1 MLLITGWSRGMDPA
15 VNKNLRRSYYN
26 PIEQRQM
33 KKQNFQSWI
42 LTAPAMLWL
51 TFFFLIPYLIVIIY
65 SFLTPDIYDIKF
77 EFSLSSYQQIFSGTY
92 LRPFLISF
100 RMAFMT
106 TIMCLL
112 MGYPVA
118 YFIARSKEK
127 TRNTLLVFI
136 IIPFWTNLIIRIF
149 SWRIFLATNGVL
161 NDILMQVGLISHPLQ
176 IMRTDL
182 AVGLVM
188 VYVYLPYMILP
199 LYSVIEKIDFTL
211 LNAAMDLGA
220 NNAKAFFR
228 VTLPLS
234 VTGIFAGSILVFIPA
249 LGAYLI
255 TQLVGN
261 QKSLY
266 IGQVI
271 TYKIKNIP
279 RNWPMASALS
289 LTLLLIVTLLLVMA
303 YLLWLHNRKRKV

>member
-1 MLLITGWSRGMDPA
+1 MKHYVYIQNPLELAERKR
-15 VNKNLRRSYYN
+15 KNL
-26 PIEQRQM
+26 
-33 KKQNFQSWI
+33 QSWI
-42 LTAPAMLWL
+42 LTAPAMIWL
-51 TFFFLIPYLIVIIY
+51 ILFFLIPYLIVIIY

-77 EFSLSSYQQIFSGTY
+77 EFSLDAYRHVFSGAY
-92 LRPFLISF
+92 LQPFLISF
-100 RMAFMT
+100 RMAFIT
-106 TIMCLL
+106 TIACLIL
-112 MGYPVA
+112 GYPVA
-118 YFIARSKEK
+118 YFIARAKEK

-149 SWRIFLATNGVL
+149 SWRIFLAYNGVL
-161 NDILMQVGLISHPLQ
+161 NDILMNLHLIQEPLE

-182 AVGLVM
+182 AVALVM

-220 NNAKAFFR
+220 NEVKAFFK

-234 VTGIFAGSILVFIPA
+234 ISGIFAGGILVFIPA

-289 LTLLLIVTLLLVMA
+289 LVLLMIVTILLVA
-303 YLLWLHNRKRKV
+303 SYLIFMHRRRRKVA

>member
-1 MLLITGWSRGMDPA
+1 MY
-15 VNKNLRRSYYN
+15 KNLAPRYSSSA
-26 PIEQRQM
+26 EKTQTT
-33 KKQNFQSWI
+33 KKNNFSSWL
-42 LTAPAMLWL
+42 LTAPALLWL
-51 TFFFLIPYLIVIIY
+51 LVFFMVPYLIVIIY
-65 SFLTPDIYDIKF
+65 SFLTPDIYDVKF
-77 EFSLSSYQQIFSGTY
+77 ELSLASYQQIFDGVF
-92 LRPFLISF
+92 LRSLFLSF
-100 RMAFMT
+100 RLAFFT
-106 TIMCLL
+106 TIICVLL
-112 MGYPVA
+112 GYPVA
-118 YFIARSKEK
+118 YYIARSKEK
-127 TRNTLLVFI
+127 LKNTLLIFI

-149 SWRIFLATNGVL
+149 SWRIFLSYNGVL
-161 NDILMQVGLISHPLQ
+161 NDMLLRSGLISSPLE

-182 AVGLVM
+182 AVILVM

-199 LYSVIEKIDFTL
+199 LYSVIEKLDFTL

-220 NNAKAFFR
+220 NEVRSFFK

-234 VTGIFAGSILVFIPA
+234 MEGVFAGSILVFIPA

-255 TQLVGN
+255 PQLVGN

-289 LTLLLIVTLLLVMA
+289 LVLLFLVAMLLIMMYMA
-303 YLLWLHNRKRKV
+303 YSKRRRKWK